1 MQVSFFQY
9 IYFEQE
15 PSQSIKNLLDPNY
28 PYLNKYLYLLDFV
41 IWALFDTS
49 FGNDTEIL
57 IAGKIIT
64 SGCMLVGVAYNIYIL
79 IQVLNIMNT
88 IHEPRTKYYEVM
100 NQLDAYMQM
109 KQLPIHLQNRLK
121 FFYKKKFRKFYYNED
136 EIMGSLSEQ
145 LQREILINTGKLFV
159 ERVQL
164 FQDIPKTLVTQ
175 IAASCTKEQFLPND
189 LVKVSI
195 RSIYCTNSLRRHFR
209 FSKPGPS
216 AVACTLSH
224 QELFA

>member
-1 MQVSFFQY
+1 
-9 IYFEQE
+9 
-15 PSQSIKNLLDPNY
+15 
-28 PYLNKYLYLLDFV
+28 
-41 IWALFDTS
+41 
-49 FGNDTEIL
+49 
-57 IAGKIIT
+57 
-64 SGCMLVGVAYNIYIL
+64 MLVGVAYNIYIL

-145 LQREILINTGKLFV
+145 LQREILINTNKLFV

-164 FQDIPKTLVTQ
+164 FQNIPKSLVTQ
-175 IAASCTKEQFLPND
+175 IAASCTKEQYLPND

-195 RSIYCTNSLRRHFR
+195 RSIYCRNSLRRNFR